1 MSESEKNLAVVLHVS
16 VIIAALITSWVS
28 GFAGAL
34 VALAFYL
41 VFPSQSVFVRE
52 HARETFNFNATV
64 CLLAILGFIVTFV
77 TFGLGLIIVAPL
89 ALILFIYWVYS
100 SVMATIAAKNGENYK
115 FKFSIPFLKK

>member
-1 MSESEKNLAVVLHVS
+1 MTESEKNLAVILHVC
-16 VIIAALITSWVS
+16 VIIAALASSWVS

-34 VALAFYL
+34 VALGFYL

-64 CLLAILGFIVTFV
+64 CLLAIIGIVATV
-77 TFGLGLIIVAPL
+77 ITFGLGIFIVGPL
-89 ALILFIYWVYS
+89 GLILFIYWVYA
-100 SVMATIAAKNGENYK
+100 SVAATIAAKNGEKYK